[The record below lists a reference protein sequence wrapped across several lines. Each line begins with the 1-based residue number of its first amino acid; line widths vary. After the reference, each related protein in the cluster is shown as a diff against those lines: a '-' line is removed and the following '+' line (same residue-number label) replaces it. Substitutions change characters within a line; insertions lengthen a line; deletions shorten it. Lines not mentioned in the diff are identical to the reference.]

1 MKVLQKTMLASVAG
15 GTAEYVINANG
26 SANSWESSWDAA
38 DYGGGG
44 DFGGSSLSVGQYG
57 GVSGNFDSNGVGATS
72 CAPSGAAGLYGMSL
86 TETLAAGG
94 AVGGLATAIGQG
106 VGASFAI
113 EAAGG
118 LAGVGEMGAGA
129 AGLMG
134 SAVVGVSGALLAG
147 GAIGTLAYQHS
158 ETVRDFAQS
167 AVGGVFQIIE
177 DVKQV
182 GATALGIERVPQHVY
197 HP

>member
-15 GTAEYVINANG
+15 GTAEYLLNSSG
-26 SANSWESSWDAA
+26 TANSWESGWDVA
-38 DYGGGG
+38 DYGGG
-44 DFGGSSLSVGQYG
+44 DFGGIGLSVGQYG

-72 CAPSGAAGLYGMSL
+72 CAPSGAAGLFGMSL

-167 AVGGVFQIIE
+167 AVGGVFQVIE